1 MFSAFDVFESDED
14 LDDFIDTLSRIAEKV
29 LESVLLLFFVVKK
42 LMG

>member
-1 MFSAFDVFESDED
+1 MLSLKIIFEYLKI